1 MKKQLEILSSS
12 SRELK
17 SLSTLTTLSLLM
29 ALNIVMSQTLSIKI
43 GSEFSIGIGFLAI
56 ATAAYLYGPIA
67 GGITAAL
74 CDVIK
79 AIFFPFGPFFPG
91 WTLSAFIGGFI
102 YGMFFYKRDVKL
114 RHCIFAKVLIAII
127 VNILLNA
134 LWIHLTYG
142 SPYFPLL
149 SARIVKNVVSTP
161 LEIGILYG
169 FIKFVLV
176 PLKRNLP
183 QVRSTFNSKN
193 VS

>member
-12 SRELK
+12 SKELK

-43 GSEFSIGIGFLAI
+43 GSEFSIGLGFLAI
-56 ATAAYLYGPIA
+56 AAAAYFYGPIA

-74 CDVIK
+74 CDLIK
-79 AIFFPFGPFFPG
+79 ALFFPFGPFFPG

-102 YGMFFYKRDVKL
+102 YGMFFYKKEVKL
-114 RHCIFAKVLIAII
+114 YHCILAKVLIAVI

-142 SPYFPLL
+142 SPYLPLL
-149 SARIVKNVVSTP
+149 SARIIKNVITIP
-161 LEIGILYG
+161 IEIGILYG
-169 FIKFVLV
+169 FIKFVLA
-176 PLKRNLP
+176 PIKRNVPNLNKT
-183 QVRSTFNSKN
+183 VKL
-193 VS
+193 